1 MIAQSVTGHMIELH
15 DTGKVRMLCVTG
27 PQRLAAAPQLPTAV
41 EAGLPGMIAQN
52 FLGLFA
58 PAGTPKPIIDQ
69 IAQATR
75 DAMADKQFEQAFVAA
90 GFEPIRDSG
99 PEQTRRFVEDELAR
113 WTPVIR
119 AIGLKVE

>member
-1 MIAQSVTGHMIELH
+1 
-15 DTGKVRMLCVTG
+15 
-27 PQRLAAAPQLPTAV
+27 
-41 EAGLPGMIAQN
+41 MIAQN

-113 WTPVIR
+113 WTPVIK